1 MKNNNKLT
9 LKSLQQELERIKA
22 AKTSS
27 QNNKTDN
34 SAIGHDIKDSY
45 IQRLYMRSSGMWLF
59 LITGILGYAHKI
71 PIIRKVLAI
80 IGFWYGK
87 SSWWKILIKIRKM
100 FILFNAL
107 IGVIVVF
114 KTVGFS
120 TDNLIAGFTA
130 MGHSYFELL
139 HTFTRRLFDWFIGLF
154 DYKIVPNLPG
164 NPPIN
169 SNGPFS
175 GSSWNPVKGVT
186 SSWPFKSHNSWE
198 LFNETKLDGFSLR
211 DLYTKPTININ
222 LNTTPWYKDWSTLLW
237 IGGSIVGVGVA
248 YLGYKLFT
256 DPMFFHSILGSKPTI
271 THTGPTPPINPA
283 DNLEYSPD
291 TTPTGSTSRL
301 GEAFAFI
308 SGSVINSYK
317 TVVYKL
323 NPFNWVLSSSE
334 AANQFDRF
342 METQNNM
349 NTANRKLYPFTSDN
363 PYNSWFK
370 KLRIHYL
377 GETPVEITERI
388 SAINY
393 ADRAYDHIIKV
404 QDLKG
409 KGVDRGASTNG
420 LTIWSNKTTPVTSP
434 ALSSIGLPLP
444 EIGEGLVERI
454 NYAQAQNT
462 ATKIASLP
470 SSPSTVFG
478 AGNWLFHS
486 PELTAEIIN
495 ADTSEIAGRISRLN
509 SPNINQSTEIPATP
523 NKYSVLEVE

>member
-1 MKNNNKLT
+1 MK
-9 LKSLQQELERIKA
+9 
-22 AKTSS
+22 
-27 QNNKTDN
+27 
-34 SAIGHDIKDSY
+34 
-45 IQRLYMRSSGMWLF
+45 SSGIWLF
-59 LITGILGYAHKI
+59 LITGILGYAHRMPIVGKI
-71 PIIRKVLAI
+71 LTVLSL
-80 IGFWYGK
+80 WYGK
-87 SSWWKILIKIRKM
+87 TSWWKILSKLRRI
-100 FILFNAL
+100 FIIFNAL
-107 IGVIVVF
+107 IGVVLVF
-114 KTVGFS
+114 KTTGFR
-120 TDNLIAGFTA
+120 TDNIFAGFAAVGYT
-130 MGHSYFELL
+130 YFEIL
-139 HTFTRRLFDWFIGLF
+139 TNFTTRLFKWFVELF
-154 DYKIVPNLPG
+154 DHKIVPNVPSNKPSFTKSVWTPKDYHLY
-164 NPPIN
+164 NPFL
-169 SNGPFS
+169 S
-175 GSSWNPVKGVT
+175 
-186 SSWPFKSHNSWE
+186 E
-198 LFNETKLDGFSLR
+198 KLDGFSLR
-211 DLYTKPTININ
+211 EFYKYPGININ

-393 ADRAYDHIIKV
+393 ADRVYDHIIKV

-444 EIGEGLVERI
+444 EIGGGLVEAI